1 MRNKKFLFILFVLVF
16 GLFQCTPR
24 DRYERLVEKELETGE
39 RYDSLFLGLKLGMTN
54 HQFYGHCWE
63 MNKQGVIRQGSGN
76 SSVRYEVKNLKSP
89 AEMNFYPDFYHG
101 RIWRMPVKINYMG
114 WAPWNRKLSADSLQ
128 IDLLEHYREIYGN
141 NFMEVR
147 HPIKGSAFIRV
158 DGNRRIAI
166 SKADDQSVW
175 VIYTDLLVEN
185 ELKAENEKEGTEND
199 TEENPLLDAI
209 GGSGD

>member
-1 MRNKKFLFILFVLVF
+1 MADACK
-16 GLFQCTPR
+16 
-24 DRYERLVEKELETGE
+24 Y
-39 RYDSLFLGLKLGMTN
+39 
-54 HQFYGHCWE
+54 
-63 MNKQGVIRQGSGN
+63 
-76 SSVRYEVKNLKSP
+76 
-89 AEMNFYPDFYHG
+89 
-101 RIWRMPVKINYMG
+101 NYMG
-114 WAPWNRKLSADSLQ
+114 WAPWNLKLSADSLQ